1 MRLKLFLSLLL
12 SAVLSTMAQT
22 AVVTGSVVDADTGS
36 PIPGAVVTIPD
47 QGISVTTGPA
57 GDFRISN
64 ARPGETTITIVAPGY
79 EGSASQALLYNGQS
93 IDTGAL
99 RMFADFADNE
109 FVTDNQNELLDRK
122 SVV

>member
-47 QGISVTTGPA
+47 QGISVTMTKQICVSG
-57 GDFRISN
+57 
-64 ARPGETTITIVAPGY
+64 
-79 EGSASQALLYNGQS
+79 
-93 IDTGAL
+93 
-99 RMFADFADNE
+99 
-109 FVTDNQNELLDRK
+109 FVDSLKPLVTHFG
-122 SVV
+122 V

>member
-1 MRLKLFLSLLL
+1 MRLTLFLSLLL

-57 GDFRISN
+57 GDFRISK
-64 ARPGETTITIVAPGY
+64 ARASTQARCACLPTLPTT
-79 EGSASQALLYNGQS
+79 SS
-93 IDTGAL
+93 
-99 RMFADFADNE
+99 
-109 FVTDNQNELLDRK
+109 
-122 SVV
+122 